1 MRTPVLAA
9 LLLAGATALPVAAQ
23 AQQRIIVEEG
33 VTTGLSG
40 PGVGIISEDVVPSL
54 RRYVVEE
61 RIPSYTVD
69 APVRGGT
76 VLPEA
81 GVTYYDVPQQFGA
94 TLDGGDGGS
103 HLRATQP
110 VHGNPQ
116 ARAGRNVLRVGDVI
130 V

>member
-40 PGVGIISEDVVPSL
+40 PGVGIISEDVVPSF

-69 APVRGGT
+69 APVRAPAAALPPPACRRCSDLPCASLRLIGVILPQGSET
-76 VLPEA
+76 VLDPC
-81 GVTYYDVPQQFGA
+81 
-94 TLDGGDGGS
+94 
-103 HLRATQP
+103 QP
-110 VHGNPQ
+110 TFSKWP
-116 ARAGRNVLRVGDVI
+116 AA
-130 V
+130 